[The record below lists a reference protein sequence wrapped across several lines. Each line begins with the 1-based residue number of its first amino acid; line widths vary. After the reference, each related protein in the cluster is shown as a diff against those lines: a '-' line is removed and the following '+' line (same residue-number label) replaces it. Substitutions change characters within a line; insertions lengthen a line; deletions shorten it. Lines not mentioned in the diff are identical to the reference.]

1 MQLDKRM
8 LDRLLGMSDE
18 QLERVIRQI
27 AQESGI
33 PAEQLG
39 LDPSS
44 IQSIRLALGMASEE
58 DLERLGEIYQ
68 QYLRGRRGR

>member
-18 QLERVIRQI
+18 QLEYVIRQI
-27 AQESGI
+27 AEESGI

-39 LDPSS
+39 LDPAS
-44 IQSIRLALGMASEE
+44 IQSIRLALGMANDA
-58 DLERLGEIYQ
+58 DLARLGEIYQ
-68 QYLRGRRGR
+68 QYLRGRRER